1 MLAAA
6 MVRAV
11 ELRGACETRG
21 GLGAAAGCSLLSD
34 EFADWKAPLVA
45 AILPPN
51 GGEWT
56 KSVVSASDPRWV
68 LGTPPRSRA
77 NYAWIQQA
85 LSRPEPG
92 GATVLLVCDAVLH
105 SSTGSELKLRRA
117 LAASGRVRLV
127 ASLPARIYGDGRPA
141 MSAVVFG
148 DPRPEAACLMVDA
161 LGLAAPN
168 PDADPCAF
176 VGDGA
181 VEGVPQRV
189 LPKDAAERP
198 SGRAGRGWSAARRSR
213 NRIRPGRR
221 RRRACGKR
229 RGSDALTYVR
239 A

>member
-1 MLAAA
+1 M
-6 MVRAV
+6 
-11 ELRGACETRG
+11 
-21 GLGAAAGCSLLSD
+21 
-34 EFADWKAPLVA
+34 A

-85 LSRPEPG
+85 LSHQEPG
-92 GATVLLVCDAVLH
+92 GATVLLVCSAVLH

-141 MSAVVFG
+141 MSAVVLG

-161 LGLAAPN
+161 LGLAVPN

-189 LPKDAAERP
+189 LPDAAAERVVEAC
-198 SGRAGRGWSAARRSR
+198 RAWLECGETVEEPGFARVVGAAELAE
-213 NRIRPGRR
+213 NDG
-221 RRRACGKR
+221 
-229 RGSDALTYVR
+229 ALTPWTYVR